1 MNGQGHTDIFA
12 TLEDYKRRFDLNIG
26 VYVQEFS
33 VSEQVMDAIV
43 RLVNRY
49 PQIYNLGCAW
59 GGINGRTVQGLA
71 GDGYWNQRYVG
82 RYWDFA
88 AKPTGHL
95 ELLQPIDHKL
105 VQQAVNP
112 SAWGH
117 VATVNIAAPHYT
129 QFQRKR

>member
-1 MNGQGHTDIFA
+1 
-12 TLEDYKRRFDLNIG
+12 LEDYKRRFDLNIG

-43 RLVNRY
+43 RLVNCY

-59 GGINGRTVQGLA
+59 GSINGRTVEGLA

-82 RYWDFA
+82 RKWDFT

-105 VQQAVNP
+105 VQKAV
-112 SAWGH
+112 SAGAWGH
-117 VATVNIAAPHYT
+117 LATVNFAGGDELTNIHVTGCASG
-129 QFQRKR
+129 QEEQ